1 LFLDLALQLSTPQFV
16 REALGDLSFEALF
29 FVTNAARPGEPSPRV
44 AFEAKRD
51 LPVGTFAFGA
61 LLALLGSFLASL
73 VARSCLLGGAA
84 LRLLAP
90 TATGGEDD

>member
-16 REALGDLSFEALF
+16 REALGDLSFETLF

-61 LLALLGSFLASL
+61 LLALLGSFHASF
-73 VARSCLLGGAA
+73 VVRGCLLGRAA

-90 TATGGEDD
+90 TTTGGEDD